1 MKKELKYLVLHCT
14 ATREGRDVSGDEIRR
29 WHTSPVSQGGR
40 GWKQVGYTD
49 LVHLNG
55 SVERLVAN
63 NEDAWVDPWEITNG
77 AKGYNSISRHIVYAG
92 GVAADGKTP
101 KDTRTAAQKAA
112 LEKYVKDFHT
122 AHPKVKIIGHN
133 QVAAKACPSFD
144 VSAWLREIGI
154 NQ

>member
-1 MKKELKYLVLHCT
+1 MKQELKYLVLHCT
-14 ATREGRDVSGDEIRR
+14 ATPEGRDVSAAEIRR
-29 WHTSPVSQGGR
+29 WHTSPVSAGGR

-101 KDTRTAAQKAA
+101 KTPAPQPRRQPWKSMLKTSTPRTRK
-112 LEKYVKDFHT
+112 
-122 AHPKVKIIGHN
+122 
-133 QVAAKACPSFD
+133 
-144 VSAWLREIGI
+144 
-154 NQ
+154 